1 MARGTFSTDRGS
13 GKFTANVLLVD
24 DEPSVVQAWTPLL
37 RQQGYKV
44 VATESAQEALELV
57 RNEFFDIVLTDL
69 VMHPVDGL
77 TILRETKRLSP
88 ATQVIVMTAYGSIR
102 GGVEAIR
109 AGAFDYLTKPFINDE
124 VILTIERALEHL
136 RLTQELRH
144 LRLAM
149 QERYQ
154 FDSIIGQSPEIRR
167 VLRLVMQVAETD
179 STVLITGESGTGK
192 ELIAKAIHANS
203 RRRDFPFV
211 AVNCGTGP
219 ENLQESEFFGHVRGS
234 FTGAVANKV
243 GLFQEADRGTLFLDE
258 IGEMAQSTQV
268 KLLRFLQ
275 DGEIRRVGDNRP
287 IHLNVRLIAATN
299 RDLEEDVRSG
309 SFRQDLFYRLNVIP
323 IHLPPLRQRK
333 SDIPLLVDHF
343 VKKHAQKVDKPVR
356 GFTPKALNFLLHY
369 QWPGN
374 VRELE
379 NVIERAVV
387 LTQEP
392 LMSPEV
398 LPSHVVAGQP
408 TVTVGAS
415 GSLRDMEK
423 SLIIE
428 TLDRCGGSR
437 KRAAEELGISKTTLW
452 RKLKEFGIQHQHD

>member
-1 MARGTFSTDRGS
+1 M
-13 GKFTANVLLVD
+13 
-24 DEPSVVQAWTPLL
+24 L
-37 RQQGYKV
+37 RQQGYSV
-44 VATESAQEALELV
+44 VATDSPEEALE
-57 RNEFFDIVLTDL
+57 RIRKGFFDIVLTDL
-69 VMHPVDGL
+69 VMQPVDGL
-77 TILRETKRLSP
+77 TVLRETKRVSP

-124 VILTIERALEHL
+124 LVLTIERALEHL

-144 LRLAM
+144 LRIAM

-167 VLRLVMQVAETD
+167 VLQLVMQVAETD

-192 ELIAKAIHANS
+192 ELVAKAIHANS

-211 AVNCGTGP
+211 VVNCGTGP
-219 ENLQESEFFGHVRGS
+219 ENLQESEFFGHVRGA

-258 IGEMAQSTQV
+258 VGEMAPSTQV

-275 DGEIRRVGDNRP
+275 DGEIRRVGDNRS
-287 IHLNVRLIAATN
+287 IQLDVRLIAATN
-299 RDLEEDVRSG
+299 RDLEEDIRAG
-309 SFRQDLFYRLNVIP
+309 TFRQDLFYRLNVIP

-343 VKKHAQKVDKPVR
+343 VKKHAEKIQKPVQ
-356 GFTPKALNFLLHY
+356 GFTPKALNLLMQY

-379 NVIERAVV
+379 NAVERAVV
-387 LTQEP
+387 LAQDPIMT
-392 LMSPEV
+392 PEV
-398 LPSHVVAGQP
+398 LPAQVVAGQP
-408 TVTVGAS
+408 AVPIGTPGT
-415 GSLRDMEK
+415 LREMEK

-428 TLDRCGGSR
+428 TLNRCGGSR

-452 RKLKEFGIQHQHD
+452 RKLKEFGLFP